1 MTKPTPESDDELPGM
16 WEHADFIGGD
26 PDERSYAE
34 RERTTPEIT
43 EAMIERGARAI
54 AIAYHVQ
61 EYEPPQL
68 HQVTAHDQPCTA
80 CYGDARACILAALYD
95 EAQAPA
101 QSAELG

>member
-54 AIAYHVQ
+54 EAADHGGT
-61 EYEPPQL
+61 PQYREL
-68 HQVTAHDQPCTA
+68 
-80 CYGDARACILAALYD
+80 ARACILAALEG
-95 EAQAPA
+95 EAQ
-101 QSAELG
+101 S